1 MNKRGIQKEGLA
13 KFYAR
18 FLAFCNAILRVQ
30 KKCCPRA
37 EDRAIFED
45 LRLRGQ
51 GQELQNVSS
60 ASRTSSKT
68 LPLLPGPD
76 AFGMRQQSGEY
87 FAPKSML
94 SSFSMPTILGIK
106 TKKINEVFIA
116 KSWGTWSVVMFHI
129 KAFVVT
135 SYWQKFAGFFC

>member
-18 FLAFCNAILRVQ
+18 FLAFCNAILRVK

-76 AFGMRQQSGEY
+76 AFGKRQQSGEY

-94 SSFSMPTILGIK
+94 SSFSTDFALNFGDQD
-106 TKKINEVFIA
+106 
-116 KSWGTWSVVMFHI
+116 
-129 KAFVVT
+129 
-135 SYWQKFAGFFC
+135 QKNK